1 MEYKTR
7 IEEGLKKA
15 LKERD
20 NVRLSLFRMLLTAIK
35 NKEVEKIGAISEDE
49 FFALVKTSIKQHV
62 ESIESF
68 KKGKRDDLVEKEEK
82 ELEILKEFL
91 PSQLTEEEISREIEL
106 TIEEV
111 GAKTQKDMG
120 KVIKSI
126 LGKYPGKVDGKLLS
140 EMVLKRLSLK

>member
-20 NVRLSLFRMLLTAIK
+20 SVRLSLFRMLLTAIK
-35 NKEVEKIGAISEDE
+35 NKEVEKIGTITEDE

-68 KKGKRDDLVEKEEK
+68 KKGQRNDLVEKEEK

-91 PSQLTEEEISREIEL
+91 PSQLTEEDLTREIEL

-111 GAKTQKDMG
+111 GATSQKDMG

-126 LGKYPGKVDGKLLS
+126 LGKYPGRVDGKQLS